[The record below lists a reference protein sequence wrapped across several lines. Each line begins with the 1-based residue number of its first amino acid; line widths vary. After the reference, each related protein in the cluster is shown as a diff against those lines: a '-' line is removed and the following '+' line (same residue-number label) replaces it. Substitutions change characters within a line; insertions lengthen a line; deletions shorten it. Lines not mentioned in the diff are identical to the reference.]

1 MIIADM
7 ESKGINNTMSFDNI
21 ENLLSNKPKNNT
33 LAETNHWASNLEKAV
48 RS

>member
-1 MIIADM
+1 MIIADL

-21 ENLLSNKPKNNT
+21 ETLLSSKPKNNT
-33 LAETNHWASNLEKAV
+33 FAETNQWATNLEKAV